1 MGRQL
6 RTDVPQIKTQMIPK
20 WPYLNFFRQ
29 QEHRYKEQQEAQY
42 NKRHRTQPLPPIP
55 NDEHVWV
62 KTEAHKN
69 LGKVIS
75 TAETPKSYIV
85 ETDSGTVRRNR
96 QHLTVIPKRTVNT
109 PVEQE
114 STFSGSRSS
123 PIMTRSK
130 TGTAIVPPE
139 RLC

>member
-1 MGRQL
+1 
-6 RTDVPQIKTQMIPK
+6 MIPK
-20 WPYLNFFRQ
+20 WPYLNSFQQ

-62 KTEAHKN
+62 ITEVRKN

-85 ETDSGTVRRNR
+85 ETDSGTVRCNR

-109 PVEQE
+109 QNRLPVDHDQ
-114 STFSGSRSS
+114 
-123 PIMTRSK
+123 
-130 TGTAIVPPE
+130 VP
-139 RLC
+139 L